1 VQSTPRG
8 LTNAA
13 ASLQADDSHHGDRF
27 GRTVV
32 LHGNHLIV
40 GERVKLVTGIQCVC
54 APKSPEKQKQHAEQ
68 IYHGLSTTLS

>member
-1 VQSTPRG
+1 VRRRHVSARRVMPRGVSPLSAAQRVQSTPRG

-13 ASLQADDSHHGDRF
+13 PSFQADDSHHGDRF

-40 GERVKLVTGIQCVC
+40 GERVKLITG
-54 APKSPEKQKQHAEQ
+54 H
-68 IYHGLSTTLS
+68 LSC